1 MQVNNLLSSYILTA
15 DIGGSHI
22 TIAVY
27 NRDTNTILKES
38 LTRNELISK
47 GSATGILISWSNA
60 FQQALKNTVLPVSG
74 LSVAMPGPFDYEKGI
89 SYISGLDK
97 YEALYGLNIKSFL
110 ADLLKFDS
118 EMIRFKND
126 AEATIAGEVFIGAG
140 KEYQNVMGLT
150 LGTGFGSAYSKS
162 GITKDIN
169 LGSEPYKG
177 TIADD
182 YLSTRWFLRRY
193 NELTGVTLTDGVKE
207 LSLLAE
213 KSEVARD
220 VFKEFAMNM
229 IDFLSRP
236 IKQLSPQ
243 VLILCGNI
251 AKASK
256 FFLPY
261 LAQGLSSTTIKLAQ
275 LGENAPLIG
284 AAAMFRHDYTDD
296 VL

>member
-110 ADLLKFDS
+110 ADLLKLDP

-193 NELTGVTLTDGVKE
+193 NELTGITLTDGVKE